1 MAALGLEKQMQEGS
15 KFEANMGFLTRCCF
29 KIEIHTGWGCILI
42 LGVYECD
49 LIWKEG
55 LGRCHQIKI
64 RPGESPMTGVFT
76 G

>member
-29 KIEIHTGWGCILI
+29 KIEIHTGWGRILI

-49 LIWKEG
+49 LIWK
-55 LGRCHQIKI
+55 
-64 RPGESPMTGVFT
+64 
-76 G
+76 